1 MLKDRIENDLLAA
14 RKAKDTPTIKTLQ
27 VLKAQMENEAI
38 KLKHEL
44 TDSEVLTVLRRELK
58 QITASIDGAKQ
69 AKRQDLLDLYT
80 AQYTLLSEY
89 LPKMKSE
96 SEVLQVLQD
105 NGVVSGMPMKDIM
118 AIVKSLNDSTIDN
131 RMAASI
137 AKEL

>member
-58 QITASIDGAKQ
+58 QITASIDEQNKQ
-69 AKRQDLLDLYT
+69 
-80 AQYTLLSEY
+80 
-89 LPKMKSE
+89 
-96 SEVLQVLQD
+96 
-105 NGVVSGMPMKDIM
+105 N
-118 AIVKSLNDSTIDN
+118 VKIY
-131 RMAASI
+131 
-137 AKEL
+137 